1 MKILKVVYCA
11 SNTHPSLDHP
21 SVVTVT
27 QSLLFSI
34 NKWNGIK
41 GSDGEKHVPL
51 EPDPLMVTAQG
62 KLKTV
67 IATTRTWDLPDS
79 NNKCFWQDSNRG
91 LFELKYS
98 V

>member
-1 MKILKVVYCA
+1 MTVVYCA

-62 KLKTV
+62 KMFFKKKFA
-67 IATTRTWDLPDS
+67 ISQIRTHNL
-79 NNKCFWQDSNRG
+79 
-91 LFELKYS
+91 
-98 V
+98 

>member
-1 MKILKVVYCA
+1 MVYCA

-62 KLKTV
+62 KK
-67 IATTRTWDLPDS
+67 
-79 NNKCFWQDSNRG
+79 NKIKSLILVR
-91 LFELKYS
+91 FELTIFR
-98 V
+98 